1 MQLNEFL
8 NQMVLEEASD
18 LYVTTGTKA
27 SIRINGKIKAISD
40 QTLEPG
46 FAKELAYSIMSD
58 EQKVEFEK
66 KLEMNLALSRKQ
78 LGRFRVNIFVQRSE
92 VAMVI
97 RRIHTAIPTLE
108 KLGLPSQLQ
117 SLIMEK
123 RGLILFVGA
132 TGSGKSSSVASL
144 INYRNDKGSGHII
157 TIEDPIEFIH
167 THKNCIINQREVG
180 IDTQS
185 YEDALENT
193 LRQAPDVIL
202 VGEIRTRNTMEQS
215 LFFCETGHLC
225 ISTLHANNANQAI
238 DRIINFFPEDRKKQ
252 ILLDLSLNLKAIISQ
267 RLIPSIQGQRV
278 AAIEILLSSPLVASL
293 IQRGD
298 VNELKSLMEKSALL
312 GMQTFDQSLEKLYFE
327 GKITQEEAI
336 QNADSKNNVKL
347 NIQLKSH
354 EKSKQDASL
363 SANSIP
369 HSPLSLKNNDSF

>member
-1 MQLNEFL
+1 
-8 NQMVLEEASD
+8 MVLEEASD

-66 KLEMNLALSRKQ
+66 KLEMTLALSRKQ

-144 INYRNDKGSGHII
+144 INYRNDNGSGHII

-167 THKNCIINQREVG
+167 THKNCIITQREVG
-180 IDTQS
+180 TDTQS

-202 VGEIRTRNTMEQS
+202 VGEIRTRNAMEQS
-215 LFFCETGHLC
+215 LFFSETGHLC

-238 DRIINFFPEDRKKQ
+238 DRIINFFPEDRTKQ

-267 RLIPSIQGQRV
+267 RLLPSIQRQRV

-347 NIQLKSH
+347 NKQLKSH

-363 SANSIP
+363 APNSTT